1 MAPRLTPVGPTQG
14 DSVVVD
20 RSPFWIGSSSS
31 CGLRIYLPGVAE
43 RHASI
48 SERQDG
54 YYLSP
59 FGPTTAVR
67 LNGHPVTAA
76 TKLLDEGVIE
86 LGPSARYEF
95 VTGESRVKP
104 VMEEPEPSDEAS
116 LAPGRKRAWWQ
127 RRRRVRSSR
136 STTPWGLLIVGA
148 VVLGGLGYLAVTTIR
163 RVRSVAGEADSI
175 PTLSELDQQ
184 TFDSLMAEAT
194 TRFERAAT
202 LLDFGATDEAA
213 NQLTEAL
220 VLLKSSTI
228 ADNAWFIP
236 AINTFNNAAVDLYQF
251 NKRTR
256 VGGME
261 KVKNSFKD
269 LGGSLGSK
277 LSPQLFALAVDEAQ
291 RAFTAR
297 FQRTFEITGRDHP
310 EHLSLYG
317 PGSAFDVRTRD
328 LPAEQVQFLIG
339 AFGDRGIRVK
349 DFSVDA
355 ILLAQIQA
363 AIKRGVPDRAG
374 TGKHL
379 HIDRFRDRRDK
390 YTVTPR

>member
-1 MAPRLTPVGPTQG
+1 M
-14 DSVVVD
+14 VD
-20 RSPFWIGSSSS
+20 RSPLWIGSSSS
-31 CGLRIYLPGVAE
+31 SGLRIYLPGVAE

-59 FGPTTAVR
+59 FGAATAVR
-67 LNGHPVTAA
+67 LNGELVTAA
-76 TKLLDEGVIE
+76 TKLPDGAVVE

-95 VTGESRVKP
+95 VTGETRVKP
-104 VMEEPEPSDEAS
+104 VIEAPEPEYEVPLE
-116 LAPGRKRAWWQ
+116 PGRKRRWWQ
-127 RRRRVRSSR
+127 RRRRVRSPRSR
-136 STTPWGLLIVGA
+136 TPWGLLIAGA
-148 VVLGGLGYLAVTTIR
+148 VVLVGLGYLTVTTIQ

-184 TFDSLMAEAT
+184 TFDSLMVEAT

-202 LLDFGATDEAA
+202 LLEFGANKEAA
-213 NQLTEAL
+213 DQLAEAL

-228 ADNAWFIP
+228 SDNKWFIP
-236 AINTFNNAAVDLYQF
+236 AINLFNNAAIELYQS
-251 NKRTR
+251 NGQSRPS
-256 VGGME
+256 GMQ
-261 KVKNSFKD
+261 KVKNSFKN
-269 LGGSLGSK
+269 LSVALGSK
-277 LSPQLFALAVDEAQ
+277 LTPELFALAVDGAQ
-291 RAFTAR
+291 LAYRAR

-328 LPAEQVQFLIG
+328 LPADQVQFLVQ
-339 AFGDRGIRVK
+339 AFGQRGIRVK
-349 DFSVDA
+349 DFSLDA
-355 ILLAQIQA
+355 VLAAQIQA

>member
-1 MAPRLTPVGPTQG
+1 MPRSGSSATTFKAW
-14 DSVVVD
+14 
-20 RSPFWIGSSSS
+20 RWFWIGSSSS
-31 CGLRIYLPGVAE
+31 SGLRVYLPGVAE

-59 FGPTTAVR
+59 FGPGTTVR
-67 LNGHPVTAA
+67 LNGAAVTTA
-76 TKLLDEGVIE
+76 TKLLDGAVVE
-86 LGPSARYEF
+86 LGPSARFEF
-95 VTGESRVKP
+95 VTGEPRVKP
-104 VMEEPEPSDEAS
+104 IVDVPEPEYETA
-116 LAPGRKRAWWQ
+116 LEPGRKRRWWQ
-127 RRRRVRSSR
+127 RRRRVRGAR
-136 STTPWGLLIVGA
+136 STTPWGLLIAGS
-148 VVLGGLGYLAVTTIR
+148 VVLVGLGYLAVTTIQR
-163 RVRSVAGEADSI
+163 IRTAATAGDSI
-175 PTLSELDQQ
+175 PTLSDLDAQ
-184 TFDSLMAEAT
+184 TFDSLMVEAT

-220 VLLKSSTI
+220 VLLKTSTI

-251 NKRTR
+251 NKRTGP
-256 VGGME
+256 VGLARI
-261 KVKNSFKD
+261 KNSFKD
-269 LGGSLGSK
+269 LGASLRSN
-277 LSPQLFALAVDEAQ
+277 LTPQLFALAVAEAQ
-291 RAFTAR
+291 RAFQAQ
-297 FQRTFEITGRDHP
+297 FQREFEVTGRDHP
-310 EHLSLYG
+310 EHVSLYG
-317 PGSAFDVRTRD
+317 PSSALDVRTRD
-328 LPAEQVQFLIG
+328 LRPEQVTFLIG

-349 DFSVDA
+349 DFSLDA
-355 ILLAQIQA
+355 VLMAQIQA